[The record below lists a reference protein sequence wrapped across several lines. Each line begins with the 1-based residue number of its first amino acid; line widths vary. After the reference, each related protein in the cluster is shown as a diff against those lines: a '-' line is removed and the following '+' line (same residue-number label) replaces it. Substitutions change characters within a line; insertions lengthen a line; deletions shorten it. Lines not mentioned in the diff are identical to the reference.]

1 MKFKRSKQSGFTLVE
16 LSVVV
21 LIAGLLL
28 MAVMKGQTMLENAR
42 AQKLVNDIKNVEALI
57 GQYENVKG
65 RLPGDCNRDGVIGF
79 APFATAGFFSLTG
92 NAARSDLYDYSGSD
106 IGATAGEPA
115 VAVDGLAFCAETGN
129 TATAES
135 NANRWLNDM
144 RAEGVVSRATTNRL
158 FTKHVA
164 EDFLFVGSLAVA
176 STEVYNVIVIAN
188 VPTWMAK
195 KVAVNINGSESLSS
209 RGQLRAVAGTAFTP
223 GAAFLV
229 SWPANNDTVVNLV
242 YFFRNVP
249 NAADS
254 TT

>member
-1 MKFKRSKQSGFTLVE
+1 MKIKRSKQSGFTLVE

-21 LIAGLLL
+21 LIAGQQL

-65 RLPGDCNRDGVIGF
+65 RLPGDCNRDGVIGY
-79 APFATAGFFSLTG
+79 APFAGAGFFSLTG
-92 NAARSDLYDYSGSD
+92 NAARSDLYDYSGGD
-106 IGATAGEPA
+106 LDATGA
-115 VAVDGLAFCAETGN
+115 VAGLTFCAESGD

-135 NANRWLNDM
+135 DANRWLNDL

-158 FTKHVA
+158 FTKHAA
-164 EDFLFVGSLAVA
+164 EDFLFVGSL
-176 STEVYNVIVIAN
+176 EVNSGELYNVIAIAN

-195 KVAVNINGSESLSS
+195 KLAVNLNGSESLAN
-209 RGQLRAVAGTAFTP
+209 RGQLRAINGSAFNKVNPYLT
-223 GAAFLV
+223 
-229 SWPANNDTVVNLV
+229 SWSANNDTVVNLV

-249 NAADS
+249 TVSDS
-254 TT
+254 SDNTP